1 MQKEKMRKR
10 GPLVDDNHYFHLDIN
25 ELLNVDSKRLVL
37 MVDEIEEI
45 VNRNLGKER
54 IDAVNEVALRN
65 VQIQLTSVAR
75 HLEPGIRGGKIEK

>member
-1 MQKEKMRKR
+1 M
-10 GPLVDDNHYFHLDIN
+10 DDNHYFHLDIN